1 MRPGRRRGIGIGL
14 RDVGLAAALVLSL
27 AACGGGSSLTGIS
40 EKLSNPFAKKETPLP
55 GERIAVITD
64 PTIADVD
71 PAAAARP
78 VQLPPPQTNAS
89 WSQPGGTPSN
99 SLGHLA
105 LNGDVRKVW
114 SADAGTGSSSSG
126 RLSAV
131 PLVTDGKVFTLDAA
145 GRVSAFSS
153 ASGAKLWAVSLTP
166 ENEKSKEGFGGGL
179 ALDGGRLYAATGYG
193 TVVSLDTNNGAI
205 VWTKKVGKPIRSSP
219 TASGGKIYFVSTDN
233 VLYALSTNDGEQ
245 LWTARGLPQPAT
257 LLSNVSP
264 AVSGS
269 VVVAPF
275 PAGDVVAFE
284 LGSGKATWQ
293 DSLSRSSENT
303 AAGILIDPARPAI
316 DRGVVFAVSHGGKMI
331 ATSESG
337 GARLWTRNLGS
348 TQMPWIAG
356 DTVYV
361 VDLTGK
367 LIALSREDGKVRWV
381 AELPKSGRWN
391 GPVLAGGKLW
401 LISTQGL
408 LVGVDAR
415 TGQPTSQVD
424 LDTPVFVTPVVA
436 GGRMYILADNAQ
448 LIALN

>member
-1 MRPGRRRGIGIGL
+1 MALTAAIA
-14 RDVGLAAALVLSL
+14 VGVVG
-27 AACGGGSSLTGIS
+27 CGGGSSLGDMAK
-40 EKLSNPFAKKETPLP
+40 KLENPFAKKETPLP
-55 GERIAVITD
+55 GERVAVITD
-64 PTIADVD
+64 PTLADAEPGEVRPVNL
-71 PAAAARP
+71 PAAQA
-78 VQLPPPQTNAS
+78 NAS
-89 WSQPGGTPSN
+89 WSQPGGAPSN
-99 SLGHLA
+99 NLGHLS
-105 LNGDVRKVW
+105 LNSDVRKVW

-131 PLVTDGKVFTLDAA
+131 PLVADGKVFTLDAA
-145 GRVSAFSS
+145 GRVSAFSA
-153 ASGAKLWAVSLTP
+153 ASGAKLWAVSVTP
-166 ENEKSKEGFGGGL
+166 DKEKSKEGFGGGL

-193 TVVSLDTNNGAI
+193 TVVALDPNNGAI
-205 VWTKKVGKPIRSSP
+205 AWTKKVGKPIRSSP
-219 TASGGKIYFVSTDN
+219 TAYAGKIFFVSTDN
-233 VLYALSTNDGEQ
+233 ILYALSASDGEQ
-245 LWTARGLPQPAT
+245 LWSARGLPQPAT

-269 VVVAPF
+269 MVVAPF
-275 PAGDVVAFE
+275 PAGDIVAFE

-293 DSLSRSSENT
+293 DSLSRSSETT
-303 AAGILIDPARPAI
+303 AAGILIDPARPVI

-361 VDLTGK
+361 VDLAGK
-367 LIALSREDGKVRWV
+367 LVALGREDGKVRWV
-381 AELPKSGRWN
+381 AELPAGNRWN

-401 LISTQGL
+401 LVSTKGL
-408 LVGVDAR
+408 LVGADAR
-415 TGQPTSQVD
+415 TGQLATQVS
-424 LDTPVFVTPVVA
+424 LGTEVFITPVVA